1 MFAPECKALKPRR
14 QDHPNVKSNKRTARR
29 NLRRHSPEISI
40 QYDSENFRG
49 RLNTSP
55 VRFNRYRLSGE
66 IYGTRTLENH
76 VRR

>member
-40 QYDSENFRG
+40 QYDSEK
-49 RLNTSP
+49 LSWTS
-55 VRFNRYRLSGE
+55 E
-66 IYGTRTLENH
+66 H
-76 VRR
+76 VAGSF